1 MEWADNPILG
11 GERKKKLEWANNPIL
26 GESTGYAGGSGREQ
40 YHDAGMDADISD
52 MSKSDAYWFAGKLGL
67 ADTYRGVKQIVGY
80 DEKAMAADESK
91 LNMLMQH
98 PEWGTGVKAAY
109 FGGMI
114 ADPAGWLLPASKA
127 RTAYKMAKYGLGTGA
142 VAGGLGY
149 VDEEGGLSRGQQA
162 ALGAATGGVLAPVL
176 GKTGQA
182 LAKKYQP
189 IGDKTWQVLS
199 KNPEV
204 AGGGAG
210 GILGYNVDQ
219 DAEPQDKLRN
229 ALIGATLGA
238 GGRQMVRGAGKA
250 FGKEDFDQ
258 DVGRYFIPEFGLSD
272 KYLNLKGMSAR
283 ERNQI
288 KGQFNDLTRSI
299 QEEPEEVRKALYMVL
314 TDAEESGVAL
324 SSLTKQQRESYQAM
338 NDLISK
344 YGKELVDV
352 GALDAG
358 TFQKNLGKYLHR
370 SYKNPGDEEKARA
383 QVLSSITG
391 EKIRVSGD
399 ELRLRGKVRR
409 IGKEEW
415 EVDGKRL
422 LDEGWEELEH
432 ITSGQPSF
440 VYDKGVKVTDPTGRP
455 KTTFDEYRII
465 RRDYTPEERL
475 EMGELTDVAL
485 AFDRTGTL
493 LANDISAFKFY
504 KAVADDFALKEIPG
518 DPITR
523 ESLPRYI
530 SNLNKTREL
539 EGLPPVKPSD
549 YEFIPS
555 SRIGSKGKERYG
567 ELAQKWVSKNIYN
580 DIVTL
585 DRFRKGD
592 AWNKLQKLR
601 NVNRWW
607 KTTKTALN
615 VPTHMNN
622 IVSNMHMYDLHDG
635 IATAFV
641 KGWRDIRSNNKRFK
655 EAKEFNVFSGGFV
668 DEEIFMQNKAF
679 YDAYGMDA
687 SVNTMDKLVEKVPDI
702 AKKLAQKIGTGAKWG
717 KKQTYERMLKLYQWE
732 DYVFRMG
739 LFNSRITQGIEADL
753 AVRGLKVDS
762 PTWKAEK
769 AKLEANP
776 PEDLMQGAAREA
788 REGFVD
794 YSKNSPFIYH
804 MRETALPFI
813 SYSFGI
819 IPQLAKASAQKPWKV
834 AKWGAIYHTLN
845 AIGEETSDTPTE
857 AERSVQTDKDT
868 LFGLPGMPRT
878 TIKLPGPVSKAIY
891 PEGDS
896 GYLSMGRMYPGSGV
910 HRGASETKAGAIP
923 GLPEAF
929 QPSGGA
935 YGAVASGLLGVDPWQ
950 GRAMPDMSDRMKY
963 IGRQFI
969 PNAPFSGLPGIDT
982 GLDPAT
988 FAGERMRR
996 GLQEG
1001 GFQSDYAD
1009 TQSKMSALLQ
1019 SAGIAVK
1026 PIDASKEQDRQRFK
1040 MTPKIKDIERKIRKL
1055 DSDYETG
1062 KFRGR
1067 YEVYE
1072 KRMKKLEASLDAAKD
1087 KLDRLQQ

>member
-1 MEWADNPILG
+1 
-11 GERKKKLEWANNPIL
+11 
-26 GESTGYAGGSGREQ
+26 
-40 YHDAGMDADISD
+40 
-52 MSKSDAYWFAGKLGL
+52 
-67 ADTYRGVKQIVGY
+67 
-80 DEKAMAADESK
+80 
-91 LNMLMQH
+91 
-98 PEWGTGVKAAY
+98 
-109 FGGMI
+109 MI

-182 LAKKYQP
+182 LAKQYKP
-189 IGDKTWQVLS
+189 IGDKTWQVLA

-204 AGGGAG
+204 SGGAAG
-210 GILGYNVDQ
+210 GILGYNLDQ
-219 DAEPQDKLRN
+219 DAEPQQKLIN
-229 ALIGATLGA
+229 ALALAALG
-238 GGRQMVRGAGKA
+238 GGVGKGLKHTE
-250 FGKEDFDQ
+250 FGQ
-258 DVGRYFIPEFGLSD
+258 DVGRYFIPEFGLSE
-272 KYLNLKGMSAR
+272 KYLNLKGISAR

-288 KGQFNDLTRSI
+288 KAQFNDLTRSI
-299 QEEPEEVRKALYMVL
+299 QEEPDEVRKALYMVL

-338 NDLISK
+338 DTLIRK

-358 TFQKNLGKYLHR
+358 TFEKNLGKYLHR
-370 SYKNPGDEEKARA
+370 SYKNPGDAEKARA

-399 ELRLRGKVRR
+399 ELRMRGKLLRSDKNDWEVNAPAY
-409 IGKEEW
+409 KEEGY
-415 EVDGKRL
+415 EVI
-422 LDEGWEELEH
+422 EH
-432 ITSGQPSF
+432 VAGTN
-440 VYDKGVKVTDPTGRP
+440 
-455 KTTFDEYRII
+455 EYRIL

-475 EMGELTDVAL
+475 KMGELTDVAL

-493 LANDISAFKFY
+493 LANDIAAFKFY
-504 KAVADDFALKEIPG
+504 KGVSDDFALKEIPG
-518 DPITR
+518 DPITK

-549 YEFIPS
+549 YKQVPT

-567 ELAQKWVSKNIYN
+567 DLANKWVSKNVYN

-585 DRFRKGD
+585 DKFRKGD
-592 AWNKLQKLR
+592 SWNKLQKLR

-635 IATAFV
+635 LAVAFG
-641 KGWRDIRSNNKRFK
+641 KGVRDIRSNNKRFK
-655 EAKEFNVFSGGFV
+655 EAKEYNVFSGGFV

-679 YDAYGMDA
+679 YNAYGMDA
-687 SVNTMDKLVEKVPDI
+687 SVNTIDKMVEKVPDI
-702 AKKLAQKIGTGAKWG
+702 AKKMAMAVG
-717 KKQTYERMLKLYQWE
+717 KGPKKLYEFMLKTYQWE

-762 PTWKAEK
+762 PKWKAEK
-769 AKLEANP
+769 AKLEASP
-776 PEDLMQGAAREA
+776 PEDLMYSAAREA

-845 AIGEETSDTPTE
+845 AIGEDTSDTPTE
-857 AERSVQTDKDT
+857 LERSVQTDKDT

-878 TIKLPGPVSKAIY
+878 TIKLPGPVSEAIY

-910 HRGASETKAGAIP
+910 HRGTSETRAGLIP
-923 GLPEAF
+923 GVPEAF

-935 YGAVASGLLGVDPWQ
+935 YGAVIAGAMGVDPWQ
-950 GRAMPDMSDRMKY
+950 GKAIPEMSDRAKY

-969 PNAPFSGLPGIDT
+969 PNVPFSGLPGIDT

-1001 GFQSDYAD
+1001 GFRSDYAD
-1009 TQSKMSALLQ
+1009 TQSKISAILQ
-1019 SAGIAVK
+1019 SAGISVK
-1026 PIDASKEQDRQRFK
+1026 PIDVSKEQDRQRFK
-1040 MTPKIKDIERKIRKL
+1040 MNPKIQGIKRKIRKL

-1067 YEVYE
+1067 YEVYA
-1072 KRMKKLEASLDAAKD
+1072 KRLKKLEDSLDAAE
-1087 KLDRLQQ
+1087 DRLERLQR

>member
-1 MEWADNPILG
+1 MEWADNPVLG
-11 GERKKKLEWANNPIL
+11 GERKKKLEWANNPTL

-40 YHDAGMDADISD
+40 YHAASMDADISD

-80 DEKAMAADESK
+80 DEEAMAADERK
-91 LNMLMQH
+91 LNMLMEH

-127 RTAYKMAKYGLGTGA
+127 RTAFKMAKYGLGTGA

-149 VDEEGGLSRGQQA
+149 VDEEGGLSRMQQA
-162 ALGAATGGVLAPVL
+162 ALGGATGGVLAPVL

-204 AGGGAG
+204 SGGAAG

-238 GGRQMVRGAGKA
+238 GGGKTLKHTE
-250 FGKEDFDQ
+250 FGQ
-258 DVGRYFIPEFGLSD
+258 DMGRYFIPEFGLSE

-288 KGQFNDLTRSI
+288 KAQFNDLTRSI
-299 QEEPEEVRKALYMVL
+299 QEEPVEVRKALYMVL

-338 NDLISK
+338 DALIRK

-358 TFQKNLGKYLHR
+358 TFEKNLGKYLHR

-399 ELRLRGKVRR
+399 ELRMRGKLLRSD
-409 IGKEEW
+409 KNDW
-415 EVDGKRL
+415 EVNAPYYEK
-422 LDEGWEELEH
+422 EGYEVIEH
-432 ITSGQPSF
+432 VTSPRSH
-440 VYDKGVKVTDPTGRP
+440 
-455 KTTFDEYRII
+455 DEYRIL

-475 EMGELTDVAL
+475 KMGELTDVAL

-493 LANDISAFKFY
+493 LANDIAAFRFY

-549 YEFIPS
+549 YEFISS
-555 SRIGSKGKERYG
+555 SRIGMKGKERYG
-567 ELAQKWVSKNIYN
+567 ELAQKWVPKNVYN

-635 IATAFV
+635 LAIPFV
-641 KGWRDIRSNNKRFK
+641 KGIRDIRSNNKRFK
-655 EAKEFNVFSGGFV
+655 EAKEYNVFSGGFV

-702 AKKLAQKIGTGAKWG
+702 AKKLAKTMG
-717 KKQTYERMLKLYQWE
+717 KGPKKLYEGMLKLYQWE

-739 LFNSRITQGIEADL
+739 LFNSRISQGIDADL
-753 AVRGLKVDS
+753 AARGLKVDS
-762 PTWKAEK
+762 PKWKAEK

-857 AERSVQTDKDT
+857 LERSVQTDKDT

-910 HRGASETKAGAIP
+910 HRGVSETKAGLIP
-923 GLPEAF
+923 KIPEAF

-935 YGAVASGLLGVDPWQ
+935 YGAAIAGAFGVDPWQ
-950 GRAMPDMSDRMKY
+950 GRAIPDMTDRMKY

-969 PNAPFSGLPGIDT
+969 PNVPFSGLPGVDT

-1009 TQSKMSALLQ
+1009 TQSKVSALLQ
-1019 SAGIAVK
+1019 SAGISVK
-1026 PIDASKEQDRQRFK
+1026 PIDISKEQDRQGFK
-1040 MTPKIKDIERKIRKL
+1040 MNPKIKDIERKIRKL

-1072 KRMKKLEASLDAAKD
+1072 KRMKKLETKLEAAED